1 MKRSMIVLPAL
12 HGYLDVIKQEMA
24 GLSYTPCKLSCPARM
39 DIRPGQIFTFT
50 DINGKAH
57 KALCMKKTT
66 KGQVDTIE
74 CTGNLLRKQ
83 YHKDT

>member
-1 MKRSMIVLPAL
+1 MKRSMIVLP
-12 HGYLDVIKQEMA
+12 D
-24 GLSYTPCKLSCPARM
+24 
-39 DIRPGQIFTFT
+39 T

-74 CTGNLLRKQ
+74 CTGNLMRKQ